1 MKPKVITLA
10 EGERIV
16 AVVCENASGPGW
28 SNTPTWVH
36 IGTNDGRLRSECIQ
50 PAEGTLAL
58 WTLFEIAERMHRA
71 LIAAVP
77 VKRK

>member
-10 EGERIV
+10 EGETIV
-16 AVVCENASGPGW
+16 AVVCGNARGCGW
-28 SNTPTWVH
+28 ANTPTWVY
-36 IGTNDGRLRSECIQ
+36 ISARDGRLRNEFIPPRYAT
-50 PAEGTLAL
+50 PALL
-58 WTLFEIAERMHRA
+58 TLFEVAERMHRA

>member
-28 SNTPTWVH
+28 AKTFRPTIFRKV
-36 IGTNDGRLRSECIQ
+36 
-50 PAEGTLAL
+50 TL
-58 WTLFEIAERMHRA
+58 M
-71 LIAAVP
+71 
-77 VKRK
+77 